1 MIDLKY
7 PVGNYN
13 QRKFK
18 AVDLGKIK
26 GIKRIQTFYKQAKNK
41 LHVSQQSLYNVEYFV
56 FSKIAKS
63 ALAKHF
69 RDKKLLTK
77 EERKAF
83 LKTQMAKVVMVDA
96 LNELGIKN
104 RIHLYNIIQTIMLI
118 ELGIDLADVEAAGE
132 TGGWDKGE
140 ERQTRKPSVALN
152 KLIKEAQ
159 DKVEAAGLDR
169 KDRYLIVR
177 ELDDVAFKK
186 YVGDNYHNHLKR
198 MGIDR
203 TTDYLA
209 YVEYVLERELG

>member
-7 PVGNYN
+7 PVGNFN

-18 AVDLGKIK
+18 VVDLKKIK
-26 GIKRIQTFYKQAKNK
+26 GIKRIQSLYKQAKSE
-41 LHVSQQSLYNVEYFV
+41 LPVSQHSLYLIEYFIV
-56 FSKIAKS
+56 SKIAKS
-63 ALAKHF
+63 AWTKQF
-69 RDKKLLTK
+69 RGKKLLTK
-77 EERKAF
+77 EERQGF
-83 LKTQMAKVVMVDA
+83 LQTQAAKVVVVDA
-96 LNELGIKN
+96 MSDLGIKN
-104 RIHLYNIIQTIMLI
+104 RIHLFNIVQTLMLI
-118 ELGIDLADVEAAGE
+118 DLGIDLATVGKAGE

-177 ELDDVAFKK
+177 ELDDIAFKK
-186 YVGDNYHNHLKR
+186 YVGDNYHNQLKR
-198 MGIDR
+198 MGIHH

-209 YVEYVLERELG
+209 YVEYVLERN